1 MSVISKAIGFF
12 TGGSKAADDI
22 LDPEKGHLAKLGSWV
37 GNQQFT
43 SQEQAEFNAKLAE
56 GVRDYAVQTM
66 KENGESSRAR
76 RELSSLTIKFFFICL
91 FLSGVVYPFDSEW
104 SAVWMTIASN
114 GALIALVGGVGLF
127 FFGAYSYGAHVKK
140 K

>member
-1 MSVISKAIGFF
+1 MGWVSKAVGFF
-12 TGGSKAADDI
+12 SGGSKAADDI
-22 LDPEKGHLAKLGSWV
+22 LDPEKGHLAKIGMWI

-56 GVRDYAVQTM
+56 GVREYAIQTM
-66 KENGESSRAR
+66 KENSDRSRAR
-76 RELSSLTIKFFFICL
+76 RELSIFIVKFFCGCL
-91 FLSGVVYPFDSEW
+91 FLAGIVYPFDKDW
-104 SAVWMTIASN
+104 ATVWLSIASN
-114 GALIALVGGVGLF
+114 SALIALVGGVGLF